1 MPIVKD
7 FKFWLIAGLGLIYFS
22 LIYYSKWVSSDGLS
36 VTYQSYNVLNGLGLV
51 WNLGERTYVSTSPLF
66 TIVSIPLT
74 YIFDLLFN
82 VFHISD
88 NKIFNIPIIINMI
101 FSITSITMILRY
113 LYLKTTTSKPEK
125 IFILLFSF
133 GLLLASKFYIDFS
146 TSGLENSLSYS
157 VIAWFTIL
165 SMNEENPKSVFLL
178 PIAVALVFL
187 TRYDFFLIVCPTIL
201 YYFYKHKFT
210 KGFMTMC
217 IIILSWLAFSFF
229 YFGSI
234 FPNSFYLKTN
244 NFNFYQSLFYYKENI
259 FESKP
264 MFLLIALG
272 LYSSYFTNKK
282 IFLGTIFYLIYIFLV
297 RDYMFGRLFTI
308 LVPISIISIIEFIS
322 TKEIRV
328 YRKDFI
334 KVSALSLILFAII
347 FFFPPV
353 VKLYADKYVKGRF
366 ILTNEREYYTEKFS
380 NINFIYNKP
389 VKDVISISNN
399 VQMLHTPLL
408 PESRNTYFI
417 DPVGLASPFITYYIK
432 NYGSK
437 GERPGHYFVN
447 IDHLKQIGLFES
459 VLLNKNILQ
468 DKDTAELYDDVN
480 IVSKG
485 SIFSID
491 RLKTIIKLHTHNYK
505 STKNE

>member
-1 MPIVKD
+1 MPIIKD
-7 FKFWLIAGLGLIYFS
+7 FKFWLITCLGLIYFG
-22 LIYYSKWVSSDGLS
+22 LIYYYRWVSSDGLS
-36 VTYQSYNVLNGLGLV
+36 VVYQSYNVLNGLGLV

-66 TIVSIPLT
+66 TILSIPLT

-82 VFHISD
+82 VFHIS
-88 NKIFNIPIIINMI
+88 NHKISNIPLMINMI
-101 FSITSITMILRY
+101 FSITSMTMILRY
-113 LYLKTTTSKPEK
+113 LYLKNTTIKPEK
-125 IFILLFSF
+125 IIILLFSF

-146 TSGLENSLSYS
+146 TSALENSLSYL
-157 VIAWFTIL
+157 VITWFTIL
-165 SMNEENPKSVFLL
+165 SMNEKTPKTAFLL

-217 IIILSWLAFSFF
+217 VIILGWFVFSFF

-244 NFNFYQSLFYYKENI
+244 NINLYQSLFYYKQNL

-272 LYSSYFTNKK
+272 LYSSYFVNKK
-282 IFLGTIFYLIYIFLV
+282 IFLGIIFYLVYIFLV
-297 RDYMFGRLFTI
+297 RDYMFGRLFTV
-308 LVPISIISIIEFIS
+308 LVPVSIISVIEFIS
-322 TKEIRV
+322 TKEIQI
-328 YRKDFI
+328 YKKNFI
-334 KVSALSLILFAII
+334 RISTLSLILFAVI

-353 VKLYADKYVKGRF
+353 VKLHADNYVKGRF
-366 ILTNEREYYTEKFS
+366 LLTNEREYYTRKFS
-380 NINFIYNKP
+380 NINFVYNKP
-389 VKDVISISNN
+389 VKAVRSISDD

-408 PESRNTYFI
+408 PGSQNTYFI

-468 DKDTAELYDDVN
+468 DKNTAELYDDVN

-485 SIFSID
+485 SIFSLN

-505 STKNE
+505 STENE

>member
-1 MPIVKD
+1 MSIVKD
-7 FKFWLIAGLGLIYFS
+7 FKFWFIAGLGLIYFS
-22 LIYYSKWVSSDGLS
+22 LIYYYKWVSSDGLS

-74 YIFDLLFN
+74 YMFDLLFN

-101 FSITSITMILRY
+101 FSITSITMILRF
-113 LYLKTTTSKPEK
+113 LYLKNTIIKPEK
-125 IFILLFSF
+125 IIILLFSF

-165 SMNEENPKSVFLL
+165 SMNEETSKTVFLL
-178 PIAVALVFL
+178 PISVALVFL

-210 KGFMTMC
+210 KGFMIMC
-217 IIILSWLAFSFF
+217 IMILSWLVFSFF

-244 NFNFYQSLFYYKENI
+244 NFNLYQSLFYYKENL

-282 IFLGTIFYLIYIFLV
+282 IFLGIIFYLGYIFLV

-308 LVPISIISIIEFIS
+308 LVPISIISIIEFVS
-322 TKEIRV
+322 TKEIV
-328 YRKDFI
+328 AYKKNFI
-334 KVSALSLILFAII
+334 RISLFSLMLFAII

-353 VKLYADKYVKGRF
+353 VKLYTAKYTSGRF
-366 ILTNEREYYTEKFS
+366 LLTNEREYYTRKFS

-389 VKDVISISNN
+389 VKHSTFISNS

-408 PESRNTYFI
+408 PESQNTYFI
-417 DPVGLASPFITYYIK
+417 DPVGLANPFITYYIK
-432 NYGSK
+432 NNGSK
-437 GERPGHYFVN
+437 GERPGHYFAN
-447 IDHLKQIGLFES
+447 IDHLKEIGLFES
-459 VLLNKNILQ
+459 VLLNKNVLQ
-468 DKDTAELYDDVN
+468 DKNTAELYNDVN
-480 IVSKG
+480 IVTKG
-485 SIFSID
+485 SIFSLN

-505 STKNE
+505 STENE

>member
-234 FPNSFYLKTN
+234 FPN
-244 NFNFYQSLFYYKENI
+244 
-259 FESKP
+259 
-264 MFLLIALG
+264 
-272 LYSSYFTNKK
+272 
-282 IFLGTIFYLIYIFLV
+282 
-297 RDYMFGRLFTI
+297 
-308 LVPISIISIIEFIS
+308 
-322 TKEIRV
+322 
-328 YRKDFI
+328 
-334 KVSALSLILFAII
+334 LSLIHI
-347 FFFPPV
+347 
-353 VKLYADKYVKGRF
+353 
-366 ILTNEREYYTEKFS
+366 
-380 NINFIYNKP
+380 
-389 VKDVISISNN
+389 
-399 VQMLHTPLL
+399 
-408 PESRNTYFI
+408 
-417 DPVGLASPFITYYIK
+417 
-432 NYGSK
+432 
-437 GERPGHYFVN
+437 
-447 IDHLKQIGLFES
+447 
-459 VLLNKNILQ
+459 
-468 DKDTAELYDDVN
+468 
-480 IVSKG
+480 
-485 SIFSID
+485 
-491 RLKTIIKLHTHNYK
+491 
-505 STKNE
+505 